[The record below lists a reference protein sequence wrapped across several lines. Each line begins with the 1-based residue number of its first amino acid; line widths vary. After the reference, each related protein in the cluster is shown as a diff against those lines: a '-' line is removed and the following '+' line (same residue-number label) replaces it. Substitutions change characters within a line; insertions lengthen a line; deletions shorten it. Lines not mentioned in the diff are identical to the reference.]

1 MPPEW
6 MRKIFALCIHE
17 TTLYILGIQLA
28 VMMGPLTAPQLL
40 GIIVK
45 YVWIIFHL
53 SIPANGRIWQYI
65 TYANKCISAD
75 WHVVIL
81 WSFRI
86 LWERGLNAILLW
98 YYYFDNSISFL
109 LTEIIPKGTP
119 IHVCIKST
127 YCIIWI
133 VVILILSSQLSG
145 LYFKIINKARY
156 FRIL

>member
-1 MPPEW
+1 MCKLAKVENSVYHFTRRGEALPMPPEW

-86 LWERGLNAILLW
+86 LWERGLNAILT
-98 YYYFDNSISFL
+98 S
-109 LTEIIPKGTP
+109 
-119 IHVCIKST
+119 
-127 YCIIWI
+127 
-133 VVILILSSQLSG
+133 VILLFWQQYKFLIDRNNSQRNTNTC
-145 LYFKIINKARY
+145 LY
-156 FRIL
+156 